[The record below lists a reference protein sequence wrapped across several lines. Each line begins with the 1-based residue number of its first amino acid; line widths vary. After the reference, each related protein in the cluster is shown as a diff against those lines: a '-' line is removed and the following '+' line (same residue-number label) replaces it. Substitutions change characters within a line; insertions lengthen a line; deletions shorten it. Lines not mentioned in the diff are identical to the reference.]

1 MNRKK
6 SHRIWWLAVVF
17 FLLLNV
23 VVWQRER
30 LGRWVGK
37 TAIRQASLDNPS
49 TERYI
54 QWAEWIYQDAP
65 EAAFAKA
72 RLARRSNDF
81 DLFAKQLAIS
91 KYLGMD
97 EERLKREQ
105 WYAWAQSGQMRLV
118 KDKLA
123 SLTDE
128 PNGEEAEICEAFAV
142 GFIRLRDF
150 QSALS
155 LLNAWMLDFS
165 KDARPHAWIGQIYA
179 ELKDNENAELSFRKA
194 LSLDRNNASAALGLG
209 NLLLDVK
216 RPDEAKPYFLQAT
229 QDKKLGVSATVG
241 YANSLMASG
250 NTDKAYSALKE
261 AVAAHPKDHQLLTTM
276 STLLVE
282 RGDYQGAEELLKPI
296 VEAGSLRRELRYA
309 YALALRGLGRTEEAK
324 THFDYA
330 SRSAEEIAKANQLIP
345 DVADKSDDPELR
357 YKIGVTHLQYGNI
370 EDGLMWLG
378 SVLELNPKH
387 GPTHAALAEHYQRSV
402 NDDPRAIIKA
412 RQHSMAAV
420 NSRQLGS

>member
-1 MNRKK
+1 MNRNK

-30 LGRWVGK
+30 LGSWLGK
-37 TAIRQASLDNPS
+37 MAIRQASLDNPAA
-49 TERYI
+49 ERYV
-54 QWAEWIYQDAP
+54 QWVEWINLDSP
-65 EAAFAKA
+65 EAAFARA
-72 RLARRSNDF
+72 RLARRSSDF

-105 WYAWAQSGQMRLV
+105 WYALAQSGQMRLV

-128 PNGEEAEICEAFAV
+128 PNGEEAEICEAYAV
-142 GFIRLRDF
+142 GFMRLRDF
-150 QSALS
+150 ESALS
-155 LLNAWMLDFS
+155 LLSAWKLDFPN
-165 KDARPHAWIGQIYA
+165 DARPHAWIGQIYA
-179 ELKDNENAELSFRKA
+179 ELKDTENAELSFRKA
-194 LSLDRNNASAALGLG
+194 LSLDQKNASAAMGLG

-216 RPDEAKPYFLQAT
+216 RPDEAKTFFLQALH
-229 QDKKLGVSATVG
+229 DKKLGVTATVG

-250 NTDKAYSALKE
+250 NTEKAYSVLTDAI
-261 AVAAHPKDHQLLTTM
+261 ASHPKDHQLLTSL

-282 RGDYQGAEELLKPI
+282 RGDYQGAEALLKPA

-309 YALALRGLGRTEEAK
+309 YALALRGLGRAEEAK

-330 SRSAEEIAKANQLIP
+330 TKSAEEIAKANQLIP
-345 DVADKSDDPELR
+345 EVANQSEDPELR
-357 YKIGVTHLQYGNI
+357 YKIGSIHLQYGNT

-378 SVLELNPKH
+378 SVLELNPNH
-387 GPTHAALAEHYQRSV
+387 GPTHAALAEHYQRSI
-402 NDDPRAIIKA
+402 DEDPRAIIKA
-412 RQHSMAAV
+412 RQHSMAASA
-420 NSRQLGS
+420 SRKVGS